1 MLFRS
6 RMTSSGF
13 TYEPVC
19 EIAISHTVRYVKR
32 MAPATHSRRRRPP
45 PESRADAKAE
55 TREALIDA
63 AAALFG
69 KHGLDG
75 PSLDDICARAGYTRG
90 AFYVHFKSREE
101 LIVAVV
107 ERHSARALDA
117 LIGDGANG
125 DLAAVVRRFAEAVA
139 AGQYPR
145 GGAVKLHHFLDACA
159 RSRLLRERQ
168 AVHLDATRAR
178 LAAAAAA
185 AQSAG
190 SARSDVAAN
199 NVALLL
205 VALVMGVEQ
214 LLDLGYAFDVRAGA
228 AALLRLLQRP

>member
-1 MLFRS
+1 MAG
-6 RMTSSGF
+6 T
-13 TYEPVC
+13 
-19 EIAISHTVRYVKR
+19 AHSH
-32 MAPATHSRRRRPP
+32 RRKA

-69 KHGLDG
+69 KHGFDA

-107 ERHSARALDA
+107 ERHSRRALDA
-117 LIGDGANG
+117 IVGAGDEV
-125 DLAAVVRRFAEAVA
+125 DLAAVVRRFTDAVA
-139 AGQYPR
+139 TGRYPR

-168 AVHLDATRAR
+168 SAHLDRTRAR
-178 LAAAAAA
+178 LAAATRA
-185 AQSAG
+185 AQSAR
-190 SARSDVAAN
+190 AVRPDLPADDVA
-199 NVALLL
+199 LILMTI
-205 VALVMGVEQ
+205 VMGVEQ
-214 LLDLGYAFDVRAGA
+214 LLELGYPFDIRAGA
-228 AALLRLLQRP
+228 AALLRLLRP